1 MEQNPI
7 RYQDLISPDDS
18 IEKLIGQLEQVNT
31 VYGTLAESIKS
42 RAMTISQSLKAVSG
56 ATQLG
61 QQQTKAAAQETNK
74 LTKAYQDLEFAQSDV
89 AKRIAE
95 LRNIR
100 NEENRMTKLQIQ
112 LNRSVEGSYNQL
124 SAQYSLNKMAINN
137 LSKAERE
144 NDPAAKKLIEDTKAI
159 YEEMK
164 RMQEAT
170 GKFQLNVGNYENAI
184 TNAVGINSKWYNGMK
199 EIGAMFEGGLA
210 EGLKNC
216 TSLVGELDKK
226 FLALLANPI
235 VLTIAAVTAAFAALA
250 KGISS
255 SEENT
260 NALNR
265 VLAPFQ
271 RILAGV
277 LNVLQDVAGFVLQVV
292 EGFENLAMGAAR
304 LAERL
309 PFVGN
314 AIKSVNDALE
324 KNIELER
331 EKQSI
336 AKDSRK
342 VTKEEAKL
350 QYEVA
355 VLRRKAQQTD
365 NPKERAALLNKA
377 VQKEKQISDMRVS
390 LAKRELYVMKEK
402 AKQSQNDAA
411 TNDAIAKKEAEIWN
425 YRTQAETRSLR
436 MVRQIATANKQLN
449 KNTGGGA
456 GKVTTNPEVEAAKQA
471 LEERRKIEDA
481 TIALVEDSYLRER
494 MTIVANYQRKV
505 EDLKGN
511 EEYITKMTELLY
523 QQREMK
529 LADLAEKQ
537 AQDEAAREKKDYEE
551 RIRIAEE
558 LIKKR
563 EEVVRA
569 GEIAINQ
576 EYDFSVSEAELEEN
590 ENKKTDLRL
599 KAEKKRLEALLDL
612 YEKDGKTLTQTEINT
627 IKNSIGAVNQEIEKN
642 SKNKDIYDLLGF
654 NLSDEKKEAIDTSL
668 SYAMDGLNQFI
679 SAYAEAADKKR
690 QLADAEVERTQNVLQ
705 AEIEARSKGYAN
717 EVDTARKEVENA
729 KKNQQKA
736 IEQQRRAQRIQIA
749 LDSAAQAS
757 NLITATSAIW
767 KDLHFPWAIPA
778 IAIMWASFAA
788 SKVKAMQAVSAGTEE
803 YGEGTVELLEGG
815 SHQSGHDIDLGT
827 KKDGTKRRAEGGEFF
842 AVINKR
848 NSRKYRS
855 VIPDVIGSLNNGTFA
870 DKYLNAYDGA
880 NINIHAS
887 EPQNKDLAALSS
899 DVRSIREQGER
910 MTYVDGQGRT
920 IMIYKNVKR
929 ILKS

>member
-18 IEKLIGQLEQVNT
+18 IEKLINQLTMLQASYEAT
-31 VYGTLAESIKS
+31 ADSIKS
-42 RAMTISQSLKAVSG
+42 RAAAIAQSLKAVSG
-56 ATQLG
+56 ATQQG
-61 QQQTKAAAQETNK
+61 QLYTKQAAAETNK
-74 LTKAYQDLEFAQSDV
+74 LTKAYEDLNFARTNT
-89 AKRIAE
+89 AKKIME
-95 LRNIR
+95 LNMAKK
-100 NEENRMTKLQIQ
+100 EENRITKLNII
-112 LNRSVEGSYNQL
+112 LNNTEEGSYAHL
-124 SAQYSLNKMAINN
+124 SAQYALNKIQLNQ
-137 LSKAERE
+137 LTEAERQ
-144 NDPAAKKLIEDTKAI
+144 NLPHAKKLEEETKNI
-159 YEEMK
+159 YERMK
-164 RMQEAT
+164 KLQEAT
-170 GKFQLNVGNYENAI
+170 GKYSLDVGNYENAI
-184 TNAVGINSKWYNGMK
+184 TRAIGVNTQWYNGLK
-199 EIGAMFEGGLA
+199 QVGALFEGGMA

-216 TSLVGELDKK
+216 GALVGSFGKQL
-226 FLALLANPI
+226 LALMANPI

-277 LNVLQDVAGFVLQVV
+277 LNVLQEVAGFVLQVV
-292 EGFENLAMGAAR
+292 EGFENLAMGASR
-304 LAERL
+304 LIERL
-309 PFVGN
+309 PLVGN

-331 EKQSI
+331 EKQAI

-342 VTKEEAKL
+342 VTKDEAKL

-377 VQKEKQISDMRVS
+377 IRKERQISDMRVS

-449 KNTGGGA
+449 KNTGGGV

-494 MTIVANYQRKV
+494 MTIVTNYQRKV

-523 QQREMK
+523 QQRDMK

-537 AQDEAAREKKDYEE
+537 AQDEAAREKKDYDE
-551 RIRIAEE
+551 RIRIADEM
-558 LIKKR
+558 IKKR
-563 EEVVRA
+563 EAAVRA
-569 GEIAINQ
+569 GEEEINRT
-576 EYDFSVSEAELEEN
+576 YDFDMSAAELEQN
-590 ENKKTDLRL
+590 ENKKTELRL
-599 KAEKKRLEALLDL
+599 QAEKKRLEALLKL
-612 YEKDGKTLTQTEINT
+612 YEKDGKLLTQKEIQT
-627 IKNSIGAVNQEIEKN
+627 IKNSIAAVNQEIEKN
-642 SKNKDIYDLLGF
+642 KSNKDIYDLLGF
-654 NLSDEKKEAIDTSL
+654 NLSDEKKEAINTSL
-668 SYAMDGLNQFI
+668 SYAMDGLSQFVD
-679 SAYAEAADKKR
+679 AYAEAADKKR

-705 AEIEARSKGYAN
+705 AELEARNKGYAN
-717 EVDTARKEVENA
+717 EVDTARKELETA

-736 IEQQRRAQRIQIA
+736 IEQQKRAQKAQIA
-749 LDSAAQAS
+749 LDTAAQAS
-757 NLITATSAIW
+757 SLITAAAGIW
-767 KDLHFPWAIPA
+767 AQLKFPWAIPA
-778 IAIMWASFAA
+778 IAIMFASFAA
-788 SKVKAMQAVSAGTEE
+788 AKIKAMQAVNSGSEE

-827 KKDGTKRRAEGGEFF
+827 KSDGTKRRAEGGEFF

-848 NSRKYRS
+848 NSRRYRRE
-855 VIPDVIGSLNNGTFA
+855 IPAVIGALNNGTFA
-870 DKYLNAYDGA
+870 EKYLNAYAGG
-880 NINIHAS
+880 NINITADAP
-887 EPQNKDLAALSS
+887 ERDLTRLSD
-899 DVRSIREQGER
+899 DVHSIKEQGER
-910 MTYVDGQGRT
+910 TTYFDGKGNT
-920 IMIYKNVKR
+920 IVIYKNLKR
-929 ILKS
+929 IVKS